1 MIVATPKALAA
12 WFKSVRTTKGLTQT
26 EVADRCLMTQK
37 QISEFENGKLNGK
50 LNVTMS
56 TLFRLLNAVQLNINL
71 VEFDLEKL
79 GLRAKNNNF

>member
-12 WFKSVRTTKGLTQT
+12 LYKSVRTIKGLTQT

-37 QISEFENGKLNGK
+37 QISEFENGKLN
-50 LNVTMS
+50 VTMS

-71 VEFDLEKL
+71 VEFKTNSD
-79 GLRAKNNNF
+79 GRGQ

>member
-12 WFKSVRTTKGLTQT
+12 WYKSVRTTKGLTQT

-37 QISEFENGKLNGK
+37 QISEFENGKLN
-50 LNVTMS
+50 VTMS

-71 VEFDLEKL
+71 VEFNLEKEE
-79 GLRAKNNNF
+79 

>member
-12 WFKSVRTTKGLTQT
+12 WYKSVRTTKGLTQT

-37 QISEFENGKLNGK
+37 QISEFENGKLN
-50 LNVTMS
+50 VTMS

-71 VEFDLEKL
+71 VEFDPKKL
-79 GLRAKNNNF
+79 GQCDKNNIF

>member
-12 WFKSVRTTKGLTQT
+12 WYKSVRTTKGLTQT

-37 QISEFENGKLNGK
+37 QISEFENGKLN
-50 LNVTMS
+50 VTMS

-71 VEFDLEKL
+71 VEFDPEKL
-79 GLRAKNNNF
+79 GQWNKNNIF

>member
-12 WFKSVRTTKGLTQT
+12 WYKSVRTTKGLTQT

-37 QISEFENGKLNGK
+37 QISEFENGKLN
-50 LNVTMS
+50 VTMS

-71 VEFDLEKL
+71 VEFDPKKL
-79 GLRAKNNNF
+79 GQWDKNNIF